1 MDGGNCGELVRRV
14 EELELLVDA
23 FTEEKNREELIDLPW
38 AGNLGTWIWSVPSNQ
53 VICNNQKILNLG
65 YALQEIPD
73 RIGYEFF
80 TELLHPQDYDPVMDQ
95 MRRHLKGID
104 PVYEV
109 QYRIRHRD
117 GSWRWYYDRGK
128 VTKHDTEGRP
138 HQLVGIVFDIT
149 RQKEMEDQLE
159 QQNLLLK
166 EMVDHDVLTSV
177 FSRRAIF
184 LQLEKAV
191 ERSGEVVVLMLDID
205 HFKRVNDIFG
215 HQIGDEILIEVA
227 HEIQRSIRGNDSL
240 GRYGGEEF
248 LVILEDISLVEAM
261 SIAERIRQSIR
272 EHTFTREINLTISGG
287 LAVAKSLPV
296 DQLVQE
302 ADRNLYEAKRAGRDR
317 IIGPDHI

>member
-14 EELELLVDA
+14 EELVLLVDA
-23 FTEEKNREELIDLPW
+23 PTEEKNREELIDLPW

-65 YALQEIPD
+65 YTLQENPD

-104 PVYEV
+104 PVYEA

-128 VTKHDTEGRP
+128 VTKRDTEGRP
-138 HQLVGIVFDIT
+138 LQLVGIVFDIT

-205 HFKRVNDIFG
+205 HFKRVNDMYG

>member
-128 VTKHDTEGRP
+128 VTKRDTEGRP
-138 HQLVGIVFDIT
+138 LQLVGIVFDIT